1 MSPKNL
7 SVKNKIPKNFINI
20 LKEKRIYRIYKK
32 FEDSLKIKSNFAV
45 AVSGGPDIMA
55 LVFLSKIY

>member
-20 LKEKRIYRIYKK
+20 LKKKRIYRIYKK

-45 AVSGGPDIMA
+45 AVSGGPDRGKGSR
-55 LVFLSKIY
+55 L